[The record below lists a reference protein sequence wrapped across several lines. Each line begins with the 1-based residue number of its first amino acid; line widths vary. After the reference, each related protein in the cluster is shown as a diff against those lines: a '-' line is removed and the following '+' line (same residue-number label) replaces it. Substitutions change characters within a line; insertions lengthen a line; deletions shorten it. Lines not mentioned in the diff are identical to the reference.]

1 MLATSFS
8 PSETRK
14 GFPCFDEP
22 QLKATFDITIQ
33 HPAGTVAISNAQ
45 QMVTY
50 LILSFLILLLTFI
63 SFNTE

>member
-50 LILSFLILLLTFI
+50 IYSFLILLLTFI